1 MHPKQAGM
9 LTIIAV
15 VSKLNIETILVIAKK
30 QQKNKFKICRI
41 CGSFVTCLW
50 CLEKSTNGNAVV
62 VIPCLLPTKYA
73 WGLAT

>member
-15 VSKLNIETILVIAKK
+15 HSEQVKYWNDFGLCNNNQKYSKNY
-30 QQKNKFKICRI
+30 RM
-41 CGSFVTCLW
+41 CGSFVMPW
-50 CLEKSTNGNAVV
+50 KSTNGNAVV